1 MKETFTGLSGTALRE
16 NNDAFMAL
24 AKASLGELHEPIKE
38 TLDRFDANL
47 SDLERQRVGA
57 YAALKEQVAGL
68 LVTQERLR
76 TETANL
82 TNALKAPRIRG
93 RWGEIQ
99 LRRVVE
105 IADMINHCDFLEQK
119 TVTTDE
125 GRLRPDMIIKLPG
138 DKNIVV
144 DAKAPLDAFLRA
156 AECEDEKTQIE
167 NLKKFASDIRS
178 HMTALSAKSYWNQFE
193 FSPEFV
199 FLFIPGE
206 SFYSAALQV
215 DPSLIE
221 DGVRDR
227 VIVATPIT
235 LITLLKAVAYGWRQE
250 KLAKD
255 AQQIG
260 KLGKELYDR
269 ICTMGDH
276 FSEVG
281 SSLQRAVNNYN
292 QAVGSLEGRVLI
304 KAREFT
310 KLPIDATDKE
320 ISNLTTVDTAPRL
333 I

>member
-24 AKASLGELHEPIKE
+24 AKASLGELHKPIKE

-47 SDLERQRVGA
+47 SDLERQKVGA

-144 DAKAPLDAFLRA
+144 DAKAPFKAFYTGGDA
-156 AECEDEKTQIE
+156 KT
-167 NLKKFASDIRS
+167 K
-178 HMTALSAKSYWNQFE
+178 
-193 FSPEFV
+193 
-199 FLFIPGE
+199 
-206 SFYSAALQV
+206 
-215 DPSLIE
+215 
-221 DGVRDR
+221 
-227 VIVATPIT
+227 T
-235 LITLLKAVAYGWRQE
+235 L
-250 KLAKD
+250 
-255 AQQIG
+255 
-260 KLGKELYDR
+260 
-269 ICTMGDH
+269 
-276 FSEVG
+276 
-281 SSLQRAVNNYN
+281 N
-292 QAVGSLEGRVLI
+292 
-304 KAREFT
+304 
-310 KLPIDATDKE
+310 
-320 ISNLTTVDTAPRL
+320 
-333 I
+333 